1 VNANP
6 EPERSVG
13 STCSVEFCWAICLL
27 TLVSTAVGVLVASVG
42 YARSGWTGILA
53 AVLAWAVCWGGA
65 VVSLVMARMIGAG
78 SQAASGLLLAAPI
91 RMGVPLLVCL
101 TLVRQGSQLVDA
113 GVIVMILPNYFVTLV
128 ADIWLLLRCRTDR
141 MGIES
146 VSRVS

>member
-6 EPERSVG
+6 EPERSAG
-13 STCSVEFCWAICLL
+13 STCFGEFCWSTFLL
-27 TLVSTAVGVLVASVG
+27 TMICAAVGLLVASVG

-65 VVSLVMARMIGAG
+65 VVSLVIARLVGAG
-78 SQAASGLLLAAPI
+78 SQTASGVLLAAPI
-91 RMGVPLLVCL
+91 RMGVPLLACVM
-101 TLVRQGSQLVDA
+101 LVRQGSQLVDA

-128 ADIWLLLRCRTDR
+128 ADTWLLLRCRVDR
-141 MGIES
+141 VGIES